1 MSPTPDESAADSPG
15 FIAATSRDL
24 RELASSPRELWL
36 IFGVKL
42 LESVAYFAIYN
53 LLVVYLHEDLHYG
66 DVAGGALAGTWLT
79 AISVLTFVSGFVADS
94 LGIRRAMLAS
104 VTSCV
109 LGRLLLT
116 LSASRPMA
124 IAGLV
129 VMTWGVASML
139 PTMTAAV
146 RQYTRRSTVAF
157 AFSFFYVLMNVGA
170 LIAPLTVGWFR
181 RHYAQGADLLGSH
194 LSSSRLIFA
203 VGVIATVASYALV
216 LAMRPDAVV
225 ARLRRE
231 GHADPDE
238 VVRPNETPEMA
249 ERRRAPW
256 AVLTEVV
263 GEPAFWRFMLL
274 VSLLVL
280 VKLIFQHAH
289 LTWPKYTLREF
300 GPGFDFATYWA
311 INPAMIIVLTPL
323 GTALTRRRSAFTS
336 IVAGAFLSAFSV
348 FFMVASTSVAA
359 SVAFIVTLSLGEV
372 LWSPRLYEYTAT
384 IAPRGREASYMG
396 LSQLPMFL
404 AKPFVGYLSG
414 YLLMG
419 YCPEAGAR
427 NSQMM
432 WAIIGGTTLV
442 GPVMLVALR
451 KVIERPRSVA
461 TSGA

>member
-15 FIAATSRDL
+15 FIAATARDL

-42 LESVAYFAIYN
+42 LESVAFFAIYT
-53 LLVVYLHEDLHYG
+53 LLIVYLGEDLHYG
-66 DVAGGALAGTWLT
+66 DVAGGAIAGTWLT
-79 AISVLTFVSGFVADS
+79 AISVMTFVSGFVADS

-181 RHYAQGADLLGSH
+181 RHYAHGADVLGSH

-203 VGVIATVASYALV
+203 VGVAATVASYALV

-231 GHADPDE
+231 GADPDE

-256 AVLTEVV
+256 AVLAEVV
-263 GEPAFWRFMLL
+263 SEPGFWRFMLL

-289 LTWPKYTLREF
+289 LTWPKYALREF
-300 GPGFDFATYWA
+300 GRGFDFASYWA
-311 INPAMIIVLTPL
+311 INPAMIILLTPV
-323 GTALTRRRSAFTS
+323 GTALTRSRPAFTS
-336 IVAGAFLSAFSV
+336 IVAGAFLSTFSV

-384 IAPRGREASYMG
+384 IAPPGREASYMG

-419 YCPEAGAR
+419 YCPESGPR
-427 NSQMM
+427 DSSMM

-442 GPVMLVALR
+442 GPVMLVLLR
-451 KVIERPRSVA
+451 GVIERPRSVA